1 MNALF
6 RKGRCLDGRAW
17 FRTTGWLGLALLGM
31 ILVSGAEMGPT
42 GPTAD
47 LRSARLQA
55 FFNAYGCPG
64 PLHIE
69 DYLRAADTYGIDYRL
84 LPAVSVRESTCGR
97 YQRKNNHWGWDSAKV
112 GFVSVANG
120 IEYIAHQL
128 ARGRYYH
135 GKTLDQKLRMYNPNP
150 RYAAEVRKLMRE
162 IEADQYNFRDDMVPT
177 FRNRAPSPTKRLGGS
192 GESVRDGAAAFAE
205 ELRYAIWPEATTII
219 GIGSFDAL
227 HQNLTIAANFRPFN
241 AQEKFAVRERSKK
254 SAADGRFELYKTLVK
269 YDSGVGRE

>member
-6 RKGRCLDGRAW
+6 LKGRCLDGRAW
-17 FRTTGWLGLALLGM
+17 FRTTGSLGLALLGM
-31 ILVSGAEMGPT
+31 ILVSGAELGPT

-64 PLHIE
+64 QLHIE

-112 GFVSVANG
+112 GFVSVAKG

-128 ARGRYYH
+128 ARGRYYR

-150 RYAAEVRKLMRE
+150 RYAAEVRKLMGE
-162 IEADQYNFRDDMVPT
+162 IEADQYNFRDDIVPT
-177 FRNRAPSPTKRLGGS
+177 SRNRAPSPMKSLGGS
-192 GESVRDGAAAFAE
+192 GESVRHGAAAFAE
-205 ELRYAIWPEATTII
+205 ELRYAICLPEATTII
-219 GIGSFDAL
+219 GIGSLDVL
-227 HQNLTIAANFRPFN
+227 HPNLTIAANFRPFN
-241 AQEKFAVRERSKK
+241 AQEMFAVRARSKK
-254 SAADGRFELYKTLVK
+254 SPDDGRFELYKTSVK
-269 YDSGVGRE
+269 YGGVGWE